1 MFGKIKRQS
10 PISQVTDIELWGW
23 VESQNPVP
31 LANSKNTGK
40 WMFTPSRLALID
52 PLAMLLL
59 QYHPSITLCF
69 FYNSFGK
76 WLMCG

>member
-1 MFGKIKRQS
+1 MFGKIKRQL

-52 PLAMLLL
+52 P
-59 QYHPSITLCF
+59 
-69 FYNSFGK
+69 
-76 WLMCG
+76 